1 VSTRK
6 SKRELVRETEAY
18 LSGCYA
24 EYLDA
29 RNLVVPDW
37 AWLSVLAHGSLD
49 HLRWLA
55 LRSRDVRPTRTA
67 LGWQAVAFLASEIVS
82 QIDDDR
88 GLDELRRAALLPLE
102 LTWPSVDTTAKGPVR
117 LVRMVL
123 HALDQHRKSWRR

>member
-6 SKRELVRETEAY
+6 CKRELVRETEAY

-29 RNLVVPDW
+29 RSLVVPDW
-37 AWLSVLAHGSLD
+37 AWLSVLAHGSLNQ
-49 HLRWLA
+49 LRWLA
-55 LRSRDVRPTRTA
+55 VSSPDVRPTRTA

-88 GLDELRRAALLPLE
+88 GLDELRRAVLLPLE
-102 LTWPSVDTTAKGPVR
+102 LTLPSVDRTAKGPVR

-123 HALDQHRKSWRR
+123 DALDQHRKSLRR